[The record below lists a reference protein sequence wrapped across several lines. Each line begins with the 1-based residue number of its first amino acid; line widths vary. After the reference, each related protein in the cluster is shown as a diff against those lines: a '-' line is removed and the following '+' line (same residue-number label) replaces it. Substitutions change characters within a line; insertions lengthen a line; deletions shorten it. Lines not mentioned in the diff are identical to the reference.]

1 MDYQITKW
9 KIKDLLDLYEER
21 RIRLNPPYQRNEIWS
36 TRAQKLLIDSLK
48 RNYPLPNFFIHER
61 DGGEYDM
68 VDGQQRTRA
77 IIGYCKGDFKDI
89 DGDKFDD
96 DTSILEYE
104 IPIVLISSNED
115 IEDLREFYVRVNKT
129 GLKLNRPELYKAEY
143 YNTKFLNLV
152 DELSQYSKFRD
163 LELFTERSSNRMKDR
178 EYIEELVAQIEFGI
192 TDKKYSV
199 DKLYKQ
205 DVNEKQ
211 IESIKTEFIEVINLI
226 HELCNYK
233 HISDTRYK
241 QRNDFYTFFG
251 LIKDL
256 KNSSFD
262 VLLELYKVLVKIGPD
277 IKPSNED
284 CEPLQEYAF
293 HCVSQSNSKNAREER
308 KKILGEILLNQSKIP
323 NHTQEEIMTYYKFDS
338 KELKKIGSFYTI
350 DIEKIL

>member
-1 MDYQITKW
+1 MDYKITKW
-9 KIKDLLDLYEER
+9 KIKDLLELYEEK
-21 RIRLNPPYQRNEIWS
+21 RIRLNPPYQRNEIWPN
-36 TRAQKLLIDSLK
+36 RAQKLLIDSLK

-61 DGGEYDM
+61 EDGEYDM

-77 IIGYCKGDFKDI
+77 IIGYYKGNFKDI
-89 DGDKFDD
+89 DGAKFDD
-96 DTSILEYE
+96 DNSILEYE
-104 IPIVLISSNED
+104 IPIVLISSSEE

-143 YNTKFLNLV
+143 YNTNFLNLV

-192 TDKKYSV
+192 TDKKNSV
-199 DKLYKQ
+199 DRLYKK
-205 DVNEKQ
+205 DVDQEQ
-211 IESIKTEFIEVINLI
+211 IESIKSNFIEVINLI
-226 HELCNYK
+226 HELSNYE

-251 LIKDL
+251 LINDI
-256 KNSSFD
+256 KNMAFD
-262 VLLELYKVLVKIGPD
+262 DLLEFYKVLIKIGPD

-308 KKILGEILLNQSKIP
+308 RKILDNILLNESAIP
-323 NHTQEEIMTYYKFDS
+323 NHTQEQIMTYYKYDS
-338 KELKKIGSFYTI
+338 MDLKKVGEFYTLE
-350 DIEKIL
+350 IEKIK